1 MIEKSRFF
9 DIFGKNM
16 GFDLIFAK
24 NQIDHQNLRKKL
36 RHFKKKDFHFDRFLA
51 IFRSKQNVGRSKIT
65 IIFQLQTPK
74 YSIQLDFRKK
84 PLRPSNST
92 QKMGRI

>member
-36 RHFKKKDFHFDRFLA
+36 RHFKKKRFSFRPILSHFHY
-51 IFRSKQNVGRSKIT
+51 KQS
-65 IIFQLQTPK
+65 
-74 YSIQLDFRKK
+74 
-84 PLRPSNST
+84 
-92 QKMGRI
+92 